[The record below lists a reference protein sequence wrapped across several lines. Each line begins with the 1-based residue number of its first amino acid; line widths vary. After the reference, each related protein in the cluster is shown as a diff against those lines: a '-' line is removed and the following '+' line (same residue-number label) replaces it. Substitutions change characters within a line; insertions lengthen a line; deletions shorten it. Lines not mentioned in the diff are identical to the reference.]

1 MYWPGSSNNYDG
13 SEPVYQYEDSE
24 SSEDEG
30 LTLDLN
36 CNNMTLD
43 EKLAWL
49 DLQRQ
54 ILITQNS

>member
-1 MYWPGSSNNYDG
+1 MSWPGSSG
-13 SEPVYQYEDSE
+13 SYGSQPVYQYEDSE

-36 CNNMTLD
+36 CNSMTLD

-49 DLQRQ
+49 DL
-54 ILITQNS
+54 